1 MEGSQR
7 PIASLRRADVITAL
21 LVVAALGYTGFAL
34 LRGSD
39 AAPRRPTADHAAQ
52 VAQAATPSPTGPDAS
67 ASSSGPDESDASGS
81 IGTATAANP
90 DGGPGATSGGPPSGG
105 AIGGG
110 ATSGGAI
117 GEGATSGAASSTSA
131 LPTRTTT
138 TRPAAS
144 PTAPGT
150 ERVSAPV
157 TPAATRPAAPPQVTP
172 VAVTSRT
179 TVAPAPVAPAAVA
192 PAAVAAAVP
201 LAPGT
206 LYSGS
211 TISLRA
217 TTACCT
223 NRYLRDLNGRE
234 ITSVVTSFSSGSEK
248 VDASWVVRPGLADSS
263 CVSFES
269 RSRAGTFLRHS
280 NFQLYRQSFDGTAL
294 FRADATFCPRPGRSG
309 TGTSFASYNFPTKF
323 LRHFDNALFL
333 AGNGGSNAWDNPSH
347 WADDVSWVVGLP
359 WAS

>member
-1 MEGSQR
+1 MEGTQR
-7 PIASLRRADVITAL
+7 PVVSLRRADVITAL

-39 AAPRRPTADHAAQ
+39 AEPRRPAADHAAQ
-52 VAQAATPSPTGPDAS
+52 VAQAATPSPTSPDAP
-67 ASSSGPDESDASGS
+67 ASTSGLDEPDESGATGA

-90 DGGPGATSGGPPSGG
+90 GGGPVADPGATSGNPTSGNPTSGG
-105 AIGGG
+105 AIGGQ
-110 ATSGGAI
+110 ATSA
-117 GEGATSGAASSTSA
+117 AASSASG

-138 TRPAAS
+138 GRPAAS
-144 PTAPGT
+144 PTVPGT
-150 ERVSAPV
+150 ERVTAPE
-157 TPAATRPAAPPQVTP
+157 TPAVTRSAAPLQVTP
-172 VAVTSRT
+172 LVVTSRT
-179 TVAPAPVAPAAVA
+179 TAAAPAPAAA
-192 PAAVAAAVP
+192 AAVAAVDP
-201 LAPGT
+201 LPPGT

-294 FRADATFCPRPGRSG
+294 FRADATFCPRSGRSG
-309 TGTSFASYNFPTKF
+309 IGTSFASYNFPTKF